1 VSSPARKTLFCEWFQ
16 HKGANQVEKQ
26 IVCKDDFLSILKQS
40 KLSCRE
46 LAKVSG
52 VRQST
57 IEKWVY
63 CGAQMSLENAII
75 VLAAL
80 GYKLTIEEGL

>member
-1 VSSPARKTLFCEWFQ
+1 M
-16 HKGANQVEKQ
+16 EKQ

-46 LAKVSG
+46 LAKISG

-57 IEKWVY
+57 IEKWFY